1 MQGANYQSYG
11 QKTFRLLVLPAT
23 VILLLVNTFPLL
35 YSCYI
40 SFTNHSLATPEATLF
55 VGFNNFIQ
63 AFKDPMFLNAL
74 LVTVKFTLGSVA
86 SEFSLGL
93 LIAVLLSRL
102 NKGAS
107 LVLGLFLLPMMIT
120 PIIVGLL
127 WRFMLNGETG
137 LLNYFLALAGI
148 GRFPFLATA
157 TSALLAIVVADVW
170 QWTPFVILLLYSGI
184 QALPREPYEA
194 AELDGATGFQKFL
207 YITMP
212 ALRNTMVICVLI
224 RAMDAFREYDKVY
237 TMTYGGPGSS
247 TETASFY
254 IYRQG
259 FVFFNTGFSSALSLI
274 MLVLTIIVV
283 QPSIVKLWRR
293 SG

>member
-1 MQGANYQSYG
+1 MQSTNRQSYFH
-11 QKTFRLLVLPAT
+11 KASYLLVLPAT
-23 VILLLVNTFPLL
+23 LILLLVNTFPLL

-40 SFTNHSLATPEATLF
+40 SLTNYSLANPETNSF
-55 VGFNNFIQ
+55 VGFNNFVQ
-63 AFKDPMFLNAL
+63 AFKDPMFLNSL
-74 LVTVKFTLGSVA
+74 LITVKFTLGSVFC
-86 SEFSLGL
+86 EFSLGL
-93 LIAVLLSRL
+93 LIAVLLNRL
-102 NKGAS
+102 KGGN
-107 LVLGLFLLPMMIT
+107 LILGIFLLPMMIT

-127 WRFMLNGETG
+127 WRFMLNEQTG
-137 LLNYFLALAGI
+137 LVNYFLARIGI
-148 GRFPFLATA
+148 ERFSFLSTA
-157 TSALLAIVVADVW
+157 NSALVSIIVADLW
-170 QWTPFVILLLYSGI
+170 QWTPFVILLLYSGL
-184 QALPREPYEA
+184 QALPKDPYEA
-194 AELDGATGFQKFL
+194 AELDGATGFQKFRH
-207 YITMP
+207 ITLP
-212 ALRNTMVICVLI
+212 AMRNTMVICVLI

-283 QPSIVKLWRR
+283 QTSIVRLWRK